1 MKRIAVVTHTGKSPL
16 GESLRK
22 NLEEVLGRC
31 VEIRNHSLD
40 SLRPAERIEADLIL
54 VLNKVRV
61 LELHSHVAEPERIQ
75 VVQRTIRQQE
85 VPRILAIPDGTRVL
99 VVNDHSSSAM
109 EMTALLQQ
117 LGISHLHY
125 VPFEEGGDYRELRI
139 AITPGES
146 QRVPGHV
153 KTVIDVGHRCLDLS
167 AFIEI
172 INRLGLE
179 DPEVDRNL
187 RHYADTIVTLD
198 RGISQQYRE
207 LSIKNAELAM
217 VMDLSREG
225 ILLLSP
231 DGRVALCNR
240 ALVAMLELREPV
252 VGATV
257 ATFAPE
263 IRHILGQRKGRE
275 WILEYRGRSL
285 VVTRK
290 DLACFGEVAGS
301 CFSFQEVTYIRQLEQ
316 NLSRKLR
323 ERGHTTRYSFGD
335 LLTRSPRMQ
344 QCIDLA
350 ARVAPSDLTVLITGE
365 SGTGKE
371 LLAQSIHHASP
382 RARQPFVAVNCA
394 AVPENLLESE
404 LFGYQGGSFTGA
416 LREGKAG
423 LFEQAHNGTIF
434 LDEIGDMPLPLQA
447 KLLRVLQERQVV
459 RVGAQNVV
467 NINIRVI
474 AATNQ
479 DLRRRIKA
487 GLFRED
493 LFYRLNTLQLR
504 IPPLRDRSEDLF
516 PLLAHFLEE
525 HGRTDAAFT
534 PEARKILQRYTWPG
548 NIRELANVASH
559 ISFMTEAGP
568 VSAEELPC
576 YLQDEPG
583 TSGWSRDAA
592 APEAGPNRP
601 RAVLEALLAC
611 PDRDRGLGR
620 KAIRSALAER
630 GLLLSE
636 GEIRGLL
643 VHLGGMGLVRSRIGR
658 RGTQLTEK
666 GRAFLNGSTNR

>member
-1 MKRIAVVTHTGKSPL
+1 MKQIAVVTHVAGTPL

-22 NLEEVLGRC
+22 NLEEVLGRRL
-31 VEIRNHSLD
+31 EIRNYSLD
-40 SLRPAERIEADLIL
+40 SLRPGARIEADLIL
-54 VLNKVRV
+54 VLNKYRV

-75 VVQRTIRQQE
+75 VVQRTIRQHE

-99 VVNDHSSSAM
+99 VVNDHPGSTM
-109 EMTALLQQ
+109 EMVALLQQ
-117 LGISHLHY
+117 LGISHLQY
-125 VPFEEGGDYRELRI
+125 VPFQDGEDYRELRV

-146 QRVPGHV
+146 RRVPDYM
-153 KTVIDVGHRCLDLS
+153 KTVIDVGHRCIDLS
-167 AFIEI
+167 TFIEI
-172 INRLGLE
+172 INRLGLM

-187 RHYADTIVTLD
+187 RRYSDTIITLD
-198 RGISQQYRE
+198 RGINQQYRE
-207 LSIKNAELAM
+207 LSIKNAELAT
-217 VMDLSREG
+217 VMDLSHEG

-240 ALVAMLELREPV
+240 ALATMLQLQDPV

-257 ATFAPE
+257 AAFAPE
-263 IRHILGQRKGRE
+263 IRTILGQRKGRE

-285 VVTRK
+285 VVNRR
-290 DLACFGEVAGS
+290 DLECSGEVTGS
-301 CFSFQEVTYIRQLEQ
+301 YFSFQEVTYIKQLEQ

-323 ERGHTTRYSFGD
+323 ERGHTTRYCFGD
-335 LLTRSPRMQ
+335 LLTRSSRMQ

-416 LREGKAG
+416 LKEGKAG
-423 LFEQAHNGTIF
+423 LFEQAHNGTVF
-434 LDEIGDMPLPLQA
+434 LDEIGDMPLSLQA

-459 RVGAQNVV
+459 RVGSQNVV

-479 DLRRRIKA
+479 DLRQRIRA

-516 PLLAHFLEE
+516 PLLTHFLQE
-525 HGRTDAAFT
+525 HHRAGVTFT
-534 PEARKILQRYTWPG
+534 PEARKVLQRYKWPG

-559 ISFMTEAGP
+559 ISFMVDAGP
-568 VSAEELPC
+568 VAAEDLPC
-576 YLQDEPG
+576 YLQDEPE
-583 TSGWSRDAA
+583 TPGWIQDEP
-592 APEAGPNRP
+592 APGADPGRVQ
-601 RAVLEALLAC
+601 AVLETLLAC
-611 PDRDRGLGR
+611 ADRDRGLGR
-620 KAIRSALAER
+620 KAIRAALARR

-636 GEIRGLL
+636 GEIRGMLI
-643 VHLGGMGLVRSRIGR
+643 HLNGMGLVQSWIGR

-666 GRAFLNGSTNR
+666 GRSYLNGSTNR